1 MTRSPDISKVVRKL
15 RCAIYTRKS
24 SEEGL
29 EQEFNSLHAQ
39 REACEAYIASQRS
52 EGWVL
57 VRDQYDD
64 GGVSGGTLE
73 RPGLKRL
80 LADVE
85 DGLVD
90 VVVVYKIDRLSRSL
104 MDFSKL
110 VEVFD
115 RNGVTFVSVTQS
127 FNTTTSMGRLT
138 LNILLSFAQF
148 EREVTAE
155 RIRDKF
161 AASRKKGI
169 FMGGNLPLGYDVKDR
184 KLVIVPSEAEI
195 IRGIYNRFI
204 EIGSGTELARELD
217 AQGVTTSRGNR
228 IDKKFIYRALN
239 NRVYIG
245 EAVHKGDS
253 YPGEHDAIIDRAVWD
268 KVHSIL
274 TESPRKRAAR
284 TRADS
289 PALLKGLLYGPDGA
303 AFSPTHTR
311 KGGKLYRYYVS
322 QTILKHGAGSCPVG
336 RVPAGEIE
344 AAVID
349 QIRAVFRQPEI
360 VAGTWKAARA
370 QDGDITEA
378 DARDALIQL
387 DPLWDELFP
396 AEQARITALLV
407 ERIDIGT
414 DGLNVRLRM
423 DGLTGLAREMLADL
437 GTAA

>member
-1 MTRSPDISKVVRKL
+1 MNKPIVRKL
-15 RCAIYTRKS
+15 RCAVYTRKS

-39 REACEAYIASQRS
+39 REACESYIASQRS

-80 LADVE
+80 LADIE

-115 RNGVTFVSVTQS
+115 RNSVTFVSVTQS

-148 EREVTAE
+148 EREVTGE
-155 RIRDKF
+155 RIRDKI
-161 AASRKKGI
+161 AASRRKGMW
-169 FMGGNLPLGYDVKDR
+169 MGGVPPLGYEVKDR
-184 KLVIVPSEAEI
+184 KLIENPADSAQVRWVFD
-195 IRGIYNRFI
+195 RFI
-204 EIGSGTELARELD
+204 EIGSGTELARDL
-217 AQGVTTSRGNR
+217 AARGVTTARGHR
-228 IDKKFIYRALN
+228 IDKKFIYRMLN

-245 EAVHKGDS
+245 EAVHKGNS
-253 YPGEHDAIIDRAVWD
+253 YRGEHEAIIELDVWD
-268 KVHSIL
+268 KAHAIL

-284 TRADS
+284 TRADT
-289 PALLKGLLYGPDGA
+289 PALLRGLPYGPDGA

-311 KGGKLYRYYVS
+311 KGGRLYRYHVS
-322 QTILKHGAGSCPVG
+322 QTVLKHGAGSCPVG
-336 RVPAGEIE
+336 RLPAGEIE

-349 QIRAVFRQPEI
+349 QLRAVFRQPEI

-370 QDGDITEA
+370 NDIAFSEVE
-378 DARDALIQL
+378 ARDALTRL

-396 AEQARITALLV
+396 AEHARIVTLLV
-407 ERIDIGT
+407 ERVDIGT
-414 DGLNVRLRM
+414 EGLIVRLRT
-423 DGLTGLAREMLADL
+423 DGLAGLANEMRVVV
-437 GTAA
+437 GEAA

>member
-1 MTRSPDISKVVRKL
+1 MNKLVVRKL
-15 RCAIYTRKS
+15 RCAVYTRKS

-39 REACEAYIASQRS
+39 REACESYIASQRS

-64 GGVSGGTLE
+64 GGISGGTLE

-80 LADVE
+80 LADIE

-155 RIRDKF
+155 RIRDKVR
-161 AASRKKGI
+161 ASRMKGMWI
-169 FMGGNLPLGYDVKDR
+169 GGVPPLGYSVRDR
-184 KLVIVPSEAEI
+184 KLVENPADATHVRWVFA
-195 IRGIYNRFI
+195 RFI
-204 EIGSGTELARELD
+204 EIGSGTLLAREL
-217 AQGVTTSRGNR
+217 AERGVTTSRGHR
-228 IDKKFIYRALN
+228 IDKKFIYRMLN

-245 EAVHKGDS
+245 EAVHKGTS
-253 YPGEHDAIIDRAVWD
+253 YPGEHAAIIEIETWD
-268 KVHSIL
+268 KVHAIL

-284 TRADS
+284 TRADT
-289 PALLKGLLYGPDGA
+289 PALLRGLLYGPDGA

-311 KGGKLYRYYVS
+311 KGGRLYRYYVS
-322 QTILKHGAGSCPVG
+322 QTVLKHGAGSCPVG

-344 AAVID
+344 AAVIN
-349 QIRAVFRQPEI
+349 QLRAVFRQPEI
-360 VAGTWKAARA
+360 VAGTWKGACDRDA
-370 QDGDITEA
+370 DISEA
-378 DARDALIQL
+378 DSREALVRL

-396 AEQARITALLV
+396 VEQARIVALLV
-407 ERIDIGT
+407 ERVDIGK
-414 DGLNVRLRM
+414 DVLKVRLRL
-423 DGLTGLAREMLADL
+423 DGMGGLAREM
-437 GTAA
+437 GGKPMEVAA

>member
-1 MTRSPDISKVVRKL
+1 MTEKIIRKL
-15 RCAIYTRKS
+15 RCAVYTRKS

-29 EQEFNSLHAQ
+29 DMEFNSLDAQ
-39 REACEAYIASQRS
+39 RESSEAYIASQRS

-64 GGVSGGTLE
+64 GGISGGTLE

-115 RNGVTFVSVTQS
+115 RNDVTFVSVTQS

-148 EREVTAE
+148 EREVTGE

-184 KLVIVPSEAEI
+184 KLIIVPSEAEI
-195 IRGIYNRFI
+195 IRTIFNRFV
-204 EIGSGTELARELD
+204 EIGSGTELAREL
-217 AQGVTTSRGNR
+217 AARGVKTSRGNR
-228 IDKKFIYRALN
+228 IDKKFIYRMLN
-239 NRVYIG
+239 NRAYIG

-253 YPGEHDAIIDRAVWD
+253 YPGEHDAIIDRTVWD
-268 KVHSIL
+268 KVHAIL

-284 TRADS
+284 TRADT
-289 PALLKGLLYGPDGA
+289 PALLKGLLFGPDGA

-322 QTILKHGAGSCPVG
+322 QTVLKHGAGSCPVG

-344 AAVID
+344 TAVID
-349 QIRAVFRQPEI
+349 QLRAVFRQPEI
-360 VAGTWKAARA
+360 VAGTWKAARSH
-370 QDGDITEA
+370 DSEIIEA
-378 DARDALIQL
+378 DARDALTRL

-396 AEQARITALLV
+396 AEQARIATLLV
-407 ERIDIGT
+407 ERVDIDI

-423 DGLTGLAREMLADL
+423 DGLTGLAREMMTDF
-437 GTAA
+437 GAAA

>member
-1 MTRSPDISKVVRKL
+1 MNKLIVRKP
-15 RCAIYTRKS
+15 RCAVYTRKS

-39 REACEAYIASQRS
+39 HEACESYIASQRS
-52 EGWVL
+52 EGWVP

-64 GGVSGGTLE
+64 GGISGGTLE

-80 LADVE
+80 LADIE

-155 RIRDKF
+155 RIRDKVR
-161 AASRKKGI
+161 ASRMKGI
-169 FMGGNLPLGYDVKDR
+169 WMGGCPPTGYVVKDR
-184 KLVIVPSEAEI
+184 KLPESAVDADHVRWVFA
-195 IRGIYNRFI
+195 RFI

-217 AQGVTTSRGNR
+217 ARGVTTARGHR
-228 IDKKFIYRALN
+228 IDKKFIYRMLS

-245 EAVHKGDS
+245 QAVHKGTG
-253 YPGEHDAIIDRAVWD
+253 YPGEHAAIIDNETWD
-268 KVHSIL
+268 KVHAIL
-274 TESPRKRAAR
+274 TESPRKRAAN
-284 TRADS
+284 TRADT

-311 KGGKLYRYYVS
+311 KGGRLYRYYVS
-322 QTILKHGAGSCPVG
+322 QTVPKHGAGSCPIG

-344 AAVID
+344 ATVID
-349 QIRAVFRQPEI
+349 QLRAVFRQPEI
-360 VAGTWKAARA
+360 VAGTWKAARV
-370 QDGDITEA
+370 QDCGITDV
-378 DARDALIQL
+378 DAREALTRL

-396 AEQARITALLV
+396 AEQARIVALLV
-407 ERIDIGT
+407 ERVDIGIE
-414 DGLNVRLRM
+414 GMKVRLRM
-423 DGLTGLAREMLADL
+423 DGLAALAREMTTVT
-437 GTAA
+437 GEAA

>member
-1 MTRSPDISKVVRKL
+1 MNKPVVRKL
-15 RCAIYTRKS
+15 RCAVYTRKS

-39 REACEAYIASQRS
+39 REACESYIASQRS

-64 GGVSGGTLE
+64 GGISGGTLE

-80 LADVE
+80 LADIE

-155 RIRDKF
+155 RIRDKVR
-161 AASRKKGI
+161 ASRMKGMW
-169 FMGGNLPLGYDVKDR
+169 MGGCPPLGYEVKDR
-184 KLVIVPSEAEI
+184 KLIENPADASHVRWVFA
-195 IRGIYNRFI
+195 RFI
-204 EIGSGTELARELD
+204 EIGSGTELAREL
-217 AQGVTTSRGNR
+217 AERGVTTARGHR
-228 IDKKFIYRALN
+228 IDKKFIYRMLN

-245 EAVHKGDS
+245 EAVHKGTS
-253 YPGEHDAIIDRAVWD
+253 YPGEHTAIIEREVWD
-268 KVHSIL
+268 KVHAIL

-284 TRADS
+284 TRADT
-289 PALLKGLLYGPDGA
+289 PALLRGLLYGPDGA

-311 KGGKLYRYYVS
+311 KGGRLYRYYVS
-322 QTILKHGAGSCPVG
+322 QTVLKHGAGSCPVS

-344 AAVID
+344 TAVID
-349 QIRAVFRQPEI
+349 QLRAVFRQPEI
-360 VAGTWKAARA
+360 VSGTWKAARTL
-370 QDGDITEA
+370 DGDFAEA
-378 DARDALIQL
+378 YVREALMRL
-387 DPLWDELFP
+387 DPLWDEFFP
-396 AEQARITALLV
+396 AEQARIVTLLV
-407 ERIDIGT
+407 ERVDLGT

-423 DGLTGLAREMLADL
+423 DGLAGLANEMLCSVGD
-437 GTAA
+437 AA

>member
-1 MTRSPDISKVVRKL
+1 MNKPVVRKL
-15 RCAIYTRKS
+15 RCAVYTRKS

-39 REACEAYIASQRS
+39 REACESYIASQRS

-64 GGVSGGTLE
+64 GGISGGTLE

-80 LADVE
+80 LADIE

-155 RIRDKF
+155 RIRDKVR
-161 AASRKKGI
+161 ASRMKGMW
-169 FMGGNLPLGYDVKDR
+169 MGGCPPLGYEVKAR
-184 KLVIVPSEAEI
+184 KLVENAGDAAHVRWVFA
-195 IRGIYNRFI
+195 RFI
-204 EIGSGTELARELD
+204 EIGSGTELAREL
-217 AQGVTTSRGNR
+217 AERGVTTALGHR
-228 IDKKFIYRALN
+228 IDKKFIYRMLN

-245 EAVHKGDS
+245 EAVHKGPS
-253 YPGEHDAIIDRAVWD
+253 YPGEHSAIIDRRSWD
-268 KVHSIL
+268 GAHAIL
-274 TESPRKRAAR
+274 TESPRTRAARTRAAR
-284 TRADS
+284 TRADT
-289 PALLKGLLYGPDGA
+289 PALLRGLLYGPDGA

-311 KGGKLYRYYVS
+311 KGRRQYRYYVS
-322 QTILKHGAGSCPVG
+322 QTVLKHGAGSCPVG
-336 RVPAGEIE
+336 RVSAGEIE

-349 QIRAVFRQPEI
+349 QLRAVFRQPEI
-360 VAGTWKAARA
+360 VAGTCKAAMEKVS
-370 QDGDITEA
+370 DVTEA
-378 DARDALIQL
+378 EAREALMQL

-396 AEQARITALLV
+396 AEQARIVGLLV
-407 ERIDIGT
+407 ERIDIGLEGMSLRLRV
-414 DGLNVRLRM
+414 DGLS
-423 DGLTGLAREMLADL
+423 GLAREMRAKEV
-437 GTAA
+437 A

>member
-1 MTRSPDISKVVRKL
+1 MNKPIVRKL
-15 RCAIYTRKS
+15 RCAVYTRKS

-39 REACEAYIASQRS
+39 REACESYIASQRS

-64 GGVSGGTLE
+64 GGISGGTLE

-80 LADVE
+80 LADVD

-155 RIRDKF
+155 RIRDKVR
-161 AASRKKGI
+161 ASRMKGMW
-169 FMGGNLPLGYDVKDR
+169 MGGCPPLGYIVKDR
-184 KLVIVPSEAEI
+184 KLLENPEDAAHVRWVFA
-195 IRGIYNRFI
+195 RFI
-204 EIGSGTELARELD
+204 QIGSGTVLAREL
-217 AQGVTTSRGNR
+217 AERGVTTARGHR
-228 IDKKFIYRALN
+228 IDKKFIYRMLN

-245 EAVHKGDS
+245 EAVHKGTS
-253 YPGEHDAIIDRAVWD
+253 YPGEHKGIIDREVWD
-268 KVHSIL
+268 NVHSIL
-274 TESPRKRAAR
+274 TESPRKRAAN
-284 TRADS
+284 TRADTPS
-289 PALLKGLLYGPDGA
+289 LLKGLLYGPDGA

-311 KGGKLYRYYVS
+311 KGGRLYRYYVS
-322 QTILKHGAGSCPVG
+322 QNVLKHGAGSCPVG

-344 AAVID
+344 AAVIA
-349 QIRAVFRQPEI
+349 QLRAVFRQPEI
-360 VAGTWKAARA
+360 VAGTWKAAKA
-370 QDGDITEA
+370 QDGSITEA
-378 DARDALIQL
+378 DAVDALTRL

-396 AEQARITALLV
+396 AEQARIVSLLV
-407 ERIDIGT
+407 EQVDIGT
-414 DGLNVRLRM
+414 EGLNVRLRM
-423 DGLTGLAREMLADL
+423 DGLTALAREMATDV
-437 GTAA
+437 GEAA

>member
-1 MTRSPDISKVVRKL
+1 MAEVKRKL

-24 SEEGL
+24 TEEGL

-57 VRDQYDD
+57 VRDAFDD
-64 GGVSGGTLE
+64 GGHSGGTLD
-73 RPGLKRL
+73 RPALARL
-80 LADVE
+80 MEDVE
-85 DGLVD
+85 EGLVD
-90 VVVVYKIDRLSRSL
+90 VIVVYKIDRLSRAL
-104 MDFSKL
+104 ADFAKL

-155 RIRDKF
+155 RIRDKI
-161 AASRKKGI
+161 AASKARGMW
-169 FMGGNLPLGYDVKDR
+169 MGGVPPLGYDVKDR
-184 KLVIVPSEAEI
+184 KLVINAPEAAQVRDI
-195 IRGIYNRFI
+195 FQRFV
-204 EIGSGTELARELD
+204 EIGSGTLLARELK
-217 AQGVTTSRGNR
+217 ARGITTKQGKPITR
-228 IDKKFIYRALN
+228 KFLYRMLN
-239 NRVYIG
+239 NRLYIG
-245 EAVHKGDS
+245 EITHKRES
-253 YPGEHDAIIDRAVWD
+253 YPGRHKAIIGRKDWDR
-268 KVHSIL
+268 VHAIL

-284 TRADS
+284 TRAET

-322 QTILKHGAGSCPVG
+322 QTVLKHGAGSCPVG

-349 QIRAVFRQPEI
+349 QLRAVFRQPEI
-360 VAGTWKAARA
+360 VAGTWKVARA
-370 QDGDITEA
+370 QDAEITEA
-378 DARDALIQL
+378 DARDALTL
-387 DPLWDELFP
+387 LEPLWDELFP
-396 AEQARITALLV
+396 AEQARIVALLV
-407 ERIDIGT
+407 ERVDIGT
-414 DGLNVRLRM
+414 EELELRLRVDGLS
-423 DGLTGLAREMLADL
+423 GLVREMRSD
-437 GTAA
+437 GVEEAA